1 MFSLIN
7 DVSSYRTAVNSW
19 ARNGAPTVAGG
30 YLAPDGTQTAFR
42 VTASGSVDNFVWH
55 PSITV
60 VDSQY
65 KFGVWIWTDSGQPFY
80 EYQLFII
87 GVNTYGVLGE
97 AQVFS
102 ISNVPTFFTTKAN
115 SVLFSSGLEIRV
127 DIPNNA
133 SAGQYCYVWNP
144 HVAPI
149 REYID
154 LYPEWSTERVDETIR
169 TEHRGRSGKRYVYKW
184 GSFKGLKMPVK
195 FVTTSNAATINDS
208 FWTSNKKLLVI
219 NTPGDTVL
227 AVQIINKKR
236 PLNRFVK
243 PYTQYFQGT
252 IELETY

>member
-42 VTASGSVDNFVWH
+42 VTASGSNDPFIEH
-55 PSITV
+55 ISITT

-65 KFGVWIWTDSGQPFY
+65 RFGVWLWTDSGQPFY
-80 EYQLFII
+80 DYTIFLI
-87 GVNTYGVLGE
+87 GANSYIPFATP
-97 AQVFS
+97 VFS
-102 ISNVPTFFTTKAN
+102 ISNLPKIYQLDVNSLSLSTGFT
-115 SVLFSSGLEIRV
+115 IRI
-127 DIPNNA
+127 DLPNNA

-154 LYPEWSTERVDETIR
+154 LYPEWSIERVDETIR

-227 AVQIINKKR
+227 AVQITNKKR
-236 PLNRFVK
+236 PLNRFIK